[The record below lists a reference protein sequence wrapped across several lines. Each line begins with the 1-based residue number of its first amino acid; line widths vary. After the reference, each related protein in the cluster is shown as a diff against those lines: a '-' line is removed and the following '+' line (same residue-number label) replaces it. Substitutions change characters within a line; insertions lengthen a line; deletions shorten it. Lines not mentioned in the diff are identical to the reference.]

1 MASRKYD
8 IVLLGAT
15 GYTGA
20 LTAKHIASHFP
31 HDLRWVIAGRSKEK
45 LHELAAEIRGL
56 RKEGSQPGRLH
67 SPMHDTRGD

>member
-31 HDLRWVIAGRSKEK
+31 HDLRWVIAGRSKDK

-56 RKEGSQPGRLH
+56 RKEGSQPGMLRCLLH
-67 SPMHDTRGD
+67 GPRGS